1 MFASSL
7 FFTGSET
14 RSVFV
19 VAFGPA
25 VVANENFFHGH

>member
-14 RSVFV
+14 HGVFV

-25 VVANENFFHGH
+25 VVVNEKILHAH